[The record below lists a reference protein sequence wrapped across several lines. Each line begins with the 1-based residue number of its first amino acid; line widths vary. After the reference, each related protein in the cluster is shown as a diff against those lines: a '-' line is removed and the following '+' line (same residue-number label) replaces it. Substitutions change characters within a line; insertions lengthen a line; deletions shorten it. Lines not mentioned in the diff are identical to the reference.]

1 MEFDVLIKERY
12 SVRKYAEKLIEP
24 EKLQAVL
31 EAGMLAPTGVNAQ
44 PQRIYVLSSE
54 EAIAKIRSLTKMAFN
69 APTVLLITLC
79 KDEQWVNPLEEGY
92 AAGVQDVSIVASH
105 MMLKAA
111 DIGLGT
117 CWVNYFAPSKVK
129 EAFSVPENE
138 EVILLM
144 PIGYPAENSH
154 PSSKH
159 LASKRVEDVI
169 TYL

>member
-12 SVRKYAEKLIEP
+12 SVRKYADTPVEP

-44 PQRIYVLSSE
+44 PQRIYILSSE
-54 EAIAKIRSLTKMAFN
+54 DAITKIRSLTKMAFN
-69 APTVLLITLC
+69 APVVLMVTLC
-79 KDEQWVNPLEEGY
+79 RDEQWVNPLEDGY
-92 AAGVQDVSIVASH
+92 AAGIQDVSIVATH

-138 EVILLM
+138 DVILLM
-144 PIGYPAENSH
+144 PIGYPAADSR

-159 LASKRVEDVI
+159 FASKRLEDI
-169 TYL
+169 TTCL

>member
-1 MEFDVLIKERY
+1 MEFDVLIRERY
-12 SVRKYAEKLIEP
+12 SVRKYADTPVEP

-54 EAIAKIRSLTKMAFN
+54 EAIAEIRSLTKMAFN
-69 APTVLLITLC
+69 APVVLMVTLC
-79 KDEQWVNPLEEGY
+79 RDEQWVNPLEDGY
-92 AAGVQDVSIVASH
+92 AAGIQDVSIVASH

-117 CWVNYFAPSKVK
+117 CWVNYFAPSRVK

-138 EVILLM
+138 EVVLLM
-144 PIGYPAENSH
+144 PIGYPAEDSR
-154 PSSKH
+154 PSAKH
-159 LASKRVEDVI
+159 SASKCLEDVVHI
-169 TYL
+169 L